1 MLASKVYCDKAVEG
15 CEKDIGKLQLQ
26 LTKISK
32 PQTETDE
39 ALKSIRNRLTTTEID
54 LASKVEKKEFDKIA
68 SWVRDLPTIEEFETF
83 QTRIEN
89 IVDKFKESNKLQ
101 KA

>member
-1 MLASKVYCDKAVEG
+1 MLASKVYCDKVVEG

-32 PQTETDE
+32 PQTETEE

-68 SWVRDLPTIEEFETF
+68 SRVRDLPTIEEFETF